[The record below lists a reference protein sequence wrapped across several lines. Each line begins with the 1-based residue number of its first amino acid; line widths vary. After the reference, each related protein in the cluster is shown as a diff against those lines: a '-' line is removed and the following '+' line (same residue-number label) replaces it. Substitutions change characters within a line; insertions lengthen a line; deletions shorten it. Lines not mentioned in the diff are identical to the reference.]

1 MEKKLGFQKVPEL
14 VLFDNVV
21 KIYTLL
27 GFKKTDDTNGQ
38 ARSRL
43 IEYAGKTRPVIYI
56 ELYPVHY
63 SSGTKIIFKQKR
75 T

>member
-1 MEKKLGFQKVPEL
+1 MEKKMGFQKVPEL

-38 ARSRL
+38 ARCRL
-43 IEYAGKTRPVIYI
+43 IE
-56 ELYPVHY
+56 
-63 SSGTKIIFKQKR
+63 
-75 T
+75 

>member
-14 VLFDNVV
+14 VFFDNVV

-38 ARSRL
+38 ARCRL
-43 IEYAGKTRPVIYI
+43 IE
-56 ELYPVHY
+56 
-63 SSGTKIIFKQKR
+63 
-75 T
+75 